1 MSALH
6 LCNHTVETGTGWISL
21 MCSVLNYIII
31 IHISELR
38 SWRRLWPCQ
47 KHIIKLVLVPGAFC
61 PLAKINYSLL
71 PCCICSARLA
81 QFAGNRRWVVFVY
94 ALHRYYNIF
103 FFFFLN
109 PQYAPACLSLPL
121 VVTVLTIAAVNRWL
135 GSDIAAMVTLSAN
148 KAGMSCSNPVA
159 CEVALFVSS
168 RDLKKNKTKKKQPV
182 VGVEWSGHRDIILEK
197 SFFFF
202 TYSIYVS

>member
-1 MSALH
+1 MH
-6 LCNHTVETGTGWISL
+6 F
-21 MCSVLNYIII
+21 VL
-31 IHISELR
+31 LQ
-38 SWRRLWPCQ
+38 RL
-47 KHIIKLVLVPGAFC
+47 ITR
-61 PLAKINYSLL
+61 
-71 PCCICSARLA
+71 CCH
-81 QFAGNRRWVVFVY
+81 VVFVR
-94 ALHRYYNIF
+94 LDSPNLQETRDGLFLFMRYTAIIIS

-182 VGVEWSGHRDIILEK
+182 VGVE
-197 SFFFF
+197 
-202 TYSIYVS
+202 

>member
-1 MSALH
+1 MH
-6 LCNHTVETGTGWISL
+6 F
-21 MCSVLNYIII
+21 VL
-31 IHISELR
+31 LQ
-38 SWRRLWPCQ
+38 RL
-47 KHIIKLVLVPGAFC
+47 ITR
-61 PLAKINYSLL
+61 
-71 PCCICSARLA
+71 CCH
-81 QFAGNRRWVVFVY
+81 VVFVR
-94 ALHRYYNIF
+94 LDSPNLQETRDGLFLFMRYTAIIISF

-168 RDLKKNKTKKKQPV
+168 RDFKKNKKQPA
-182 VGVEWSGHRDIILEK
+182 VGVE
-197 SFFFF
+197 
-202 TYSIYVS
+202 